1 MGPIQ
6 ILLLCSLVA
15 HVHIF
20 FFDCIDLFLSL
31 KALKESLSLR
41 SYIPIFSETKR
52 INFNLDLSDAD
63 IECVQKFPFV
73 YCLLLVF

>member
-6 ILLLCSLVA
+6 ILFHCSLVA

-20 FFDCIDLFLSL
+20 VFDCIDLFLPL

-41 SYIPIFSETKR
+41 SFIRIFSETKR
-52 INFNLDLSDAD
+52 INFNLDLTDVD
-63 IECVQKFPFV
+63 I
-73 YCLLLVF
+73 